1 MDESV
6 VEKLESVYS
15 NYLDQDGNAISILQD
30 IQAEL
35 GYIPEEAVMWIS
47 NKSGIAASMFFG
59 IVTFYTQFYL
69 KPRGK
74 NIVTACCGTVCHVK
88 GSARIISRI
97 SEELRLRNGE
107 DTTKDRLFTI
117 EKVNCIGACS
127 IAPVVVINQ
136 KVHGK
141 MSPERMA
148 KQLKICKDKESE

>member
-6 VEKLESVYS
+6 VEKLELVYS
-15 NYLDQDGNAISILQD
+15 NYLEQDGNAISILQD

-35 GYIPEEAVMWIS
+35 DYIPEEAVMWIS
-47 NKSGIAASMFFG
+47 AKTGIAASMFFG

-97 SEELRLRNGE
+97 NDELKLRNGE
-107 DTTKDRLFTI
+107 DTTRDKLFTI

-127 IAPVVVINQ
+127 IAPVIVINQ
-136 KVHGK
+136 KVHGM
-141 MSPERMA
+141 MSPEKMA

>member
-6 VEKLESVYS
+6 VEKLESVYT
-15 NYLDQDGNAISILQD
+15 NYLEQDGNAISILQN
-30 IQAEL
+30 IQAEV

-47 NKSGIAASMFFG
+47 QKTGIAASMFFG
-59 IVTFYTQFYL
+59 IVTFYTQFYM

-97 SEELRLRNGE
+97 SDDLKLRNGE
-107 DTTKDRLFTI
+107 DTTRDKLFTV

-136 KVHGK
+136 KVHGM
-141 MSPERMA
+141 MSPEKMA
-148 KQLKICKDKESE
+148 KQLKKCKDEESE